1 MSGKKKIA
9 YPIELPFTIQEP
21 ILLNNAID
29 KYQLHKELIDQLLNA
44 LKGSFH
50 VGYVRRQKKYIHGIS
65 ANSLNEAIREKLKGI
80 PGIEGE
86 TNVVFGT
93 FLPPVKGKG
102 EFDFSIYNK
111 ETNFYKLWDYCY
123 GENAIRDG
131 DLIVDK
137 YIKDNK
143 LRQKWD
149 KFCVKQKNDEHKMDM
164 NSAHNTFNILGEIQF
179 GNWAMV
185 YKDMFRL
192 VSAINKNAQIDL
204 YIYIAAT
211 DNLKKIISD
220 GVVGVNAARE
230 RFQENIDNH
239 NINKPVMIVPLDI
252 DFDLDTYDFS
262 EAEKGYDEI
271 SREIQE
277 LEQKISWNKKK
288 ITVLN
293 DKKKNADSE
302 KAKII

>member
-111 ETNFYKLWDYCY
+111 ETKQILIDGLEVEKVNGKNYNNFPK
-123 GENAIRDG
+123 AS
-131 DLIVDK
+131 
-137 YIKDNK
+137 DNPICHV
-143 LRQKWD
+143 RP
-149 KFCVKQKNDEHKMDM
+149 H
-164 NSAHNTFNILGEIQF
+164 A
-179 GNWAMV
+179 
-185 YKDMFRL
+185 R
-192 VSAINKNAQIDL
+192 NAQDVDEL
-204 YIYIAAT
+204 PDGRMFPKQCFWLNKEYILSQL
-211 DNLKKIISD
+211 D
-220 GVVGVNAARE
+220 
-230 RFQENIDNH
+230 EN
-239 NINKPVMIVPLDI
+239 
-252 DFDLDTYDFS
+252 F
-262 EAEKGYDEI
+262 
-271 SREIQE
+271 
-277 LEQKISWNKKK
+277 LE
-288 ITVLN
+288 
-293 DKKKNADSE
+293 E
-302 KAKII
+302 

>member
-123 GENAIRDG
+123 GENDIRD
-131 DLIVDK
+131 
-137 YIKDNK
+137 
-143 LRQKWD
+143 
-149 KFCVKQKNDEHKMDM
+149 
-164 NSAHNTFNILGEIQF
+164 
-179 GNWAMV
+179 
-185 YKDMFRL
+185 
-192 VSAINKNAQIDL
+192 
-204 YIYIAAT
+204 
-211 DNLKKIISD
+211 
-220 GVVGVNAARE
+220 
-230 RFQENIDNH
+230 
-239 NINKPVMIVPLDI
+239 
-252 DFDLDTYDFS
+252 
-262 EAEKGYDEI
+262 
-271 SREIQE
+271 
-277 LEQKISWNKKK
+277 
-288 ITVLN
+288 
-293 DKKKNADSE
+293 
-302 KAKII
+302 